1 MENAAQ
7 TQKRKS
13 RQRLIIIGAIVLI
26 IGLIVLYFLTLRTP
40 DSTYDSAQKAVASLQ
55 NDSKTIATIAST
67 DTTAAVFS
75 ETNVKKIQT
84 AATDYQKALTS
95 LGASPA
101 VSRDSNV
108 RSSYNQYKSTLTKYS
123 QAAMN
128 LAVSA
133 TLYRQ
138 TAATCGQLITAAGAI
153 PTQTMFDTAARD
165 CKALLIID
173 ASSSNSTFKDKLLSP
188 YSTNTSTLL
197 TAVRDYIGAKAT
209 GKVTPAVETA
219 VTSATKS
226 LASLANQK
234 QDYSLSPNSTAALSS
249 LSSVISSQKSALIR

>member
-1 MENAAQ
+1 MENTAT
-7 TQKRKS
+7 TQKRKG

-26 IGLIVLYFLTLRTP
+26 IGLVVLYFLTLRTP
-40 DSTYDSAQKAVASLQ
+40 DNTYDSAQKAVVSLQ
-55 NDSKTIATIAST
+55 NDNKTIEAIAGTNST
-67 DTTAAVFS
+67 AVVFS
-75 ETNVKKIQT
+75 DANVKKIQT
-84 AATDYQKALTS
+84 AATDYQKALAA

-101 VSRDSNV
+101 VSRDSNI
-108 RSSYNQYKSTLTKYS
+108 RSSYNQYKSTLTKYG

-138 TAATCGQLITAAGAI
+138 TATTCGQLITAAGAI
-153 PTQTMFDTAARD
+153 PTQTVFDSAARD

-173 ASSSNSTFKDKLLSP
+173 ASSSSSTFKDKLLSP
-188 YSTNTSTLL
+188 YSTSTSTLL
-197 TAVRDYIGAKAT
+197 TAIRDYIGAKAT
-209 GKVTPAVETA
+209 GKVTSAVETA

-234 QDYSLSPNSTAALSS
+234 QDYSLAPNATAALSS
-249 LSSVISSQKSALIR
+249 LSSVVSSQKSALIR